1 MLKDGRL
8 NLGELALP
16 VAIDKLPQSYSML
29 STDVSTFF
37 SNFFFFQE
45 KKLKETQLLSSFFM
59 DMIQMPE
66 GCRATTRKQF
76 TFDHLVPGVFGIH
89 LKDARS

>member
-8 NLGELALP
+8 NLGELPLP

-45 KKLKETQLLSSFFM
+45 KKLKRHNF
-59 DMIQMPE
+59 
-66 GCRATTRKQF
+66 
-76 TFDHLVPGVFGIH
+76 
-89 LKDARS
+89 